1 MNKFL
6 KYFKIHYMKV
16 LFVIVFVLSIIYN
29 VKSSLYIRDLEKQIE
44 FRDSVISNLTVSEHI
59 IKSYFDV
66 FYDSLS
72 KETLYSLKREKLSTT
87 TSIKKSVDHYAD
99 SIVTKTVFTERTV
112 TPSTDDISILK
123 GEYSNLGVEYN
134 KLVNQYNI
142 LIDMV
147 NSKTDSLSRA
157 KAALDL
163 INRCFDITIDEKQ
176 TDKGVSIFLNSA
188 KADSAFMLLSV
199 YRNELSYD
207 SEKKTWYV
215 IRDRMAPENKD
226 NSPKVK

>member
-1 MNKFL
+1 MNKFFN
-6 KYFKIHYMKV
+6 YFKIHYIKV

-29 VKSSLYIRDLEKQIE
+29 VNSSLYIRDLEKQIE
-44 FRDSVISNLTVSEHI
+44 FRDSVISSLTVNEHI

-66 FYDSLS
+66 SYDSLS
-72 KETLYSLKREKLSTT
+72 NEVLYSLKREKLSTT

-99 SIVTKTVFTERTV
+99 SIVTKTVFTERTAI
-112 TPSTDDISILK
+112 PSTDDINIIK
-123 GEYSNLGVEYN
+123 REYSNLGGEYN
-134 KLVNQYNI
+134 KLVNQYNL

-157 KAALDL
+157 KAALGL

-215 IRDRMAPENKD
+215 IRDRMVPVNKD
-226 NSPKVK
+226 NSPSR